1 MPIIKAAIKHLRK
14 SEKLRKVNRVLK
26 NRMKDAMKEM
36 LKLAGAKKYDEFGK
50 KLPKTMSLIDKA
62 AKGHL
67 LHHNTAARK
76 KSRLAHLLAAAK

>member
-14 SEKLRKVNRVLK
+14 SEKLREVNRVLK

-36 LKLAGAKKYDEFGK
+36 LKLAAAKKYDEFGK
-50 KLPKTMSLIDKA
+50 KLPETMSLIDKA

-67 LHHNTAARK
+67 LHRNTAARK
-76 KSRLAHLLAAAK
+76 KSRLAHLLAALK